1 MLIPDLCP
9 KCGHEPP
16 SGASFCNQCGTA
28 IVSGVKASH
37 SDLSVEP
44 TSRVTWYVAGALIL
58 GLILV
63 ITYTLYGPIRSAISE
78 PSPPSPAGS
87 PIGASSV
94 DLSTMTPR
102 QAADRLFNRVM
113 AAAERGNNTEVVN
126 FLPMAIRAHEMIE
139 GLDADGKFH
148 LVLLNLQASLNK
160 NALISAREILAESPK
175 HLLGLVGAA
184 DASLALG
191 DTASARVFY
200 QDWLDAYD
208 SEIVKKLPEYIDH
221 RVILETK
228 EMTAR
233 ALLGKD

>member
-1 MLIPDLCP
+1 M
-9 KCGHEPP
+9 
-16 SGASFCNQCGTA
+16 
-28 IVSGVKASH
+28 
-37 SDLSVEP
+37 
-44 TSRVTWYVAGALIL
+44 AGALIL

-78 PSPPSPAGS
+78 PSPTGS

-113 AAAERGNNTEVVN
+113 AAAERGDNTEVVN

>member
-1 MLIPDLCP
+1 MAIPRLVQ
-9 KCGHEPP
+9 
-16 SGASFCNQCGTA
+16 A
-28 IVSGVKASH
+28 SGVKANR
-37 SDLSVEP
+37 SDSSAEP

-78 PSPPSPAGS
+78 PSPTGS

-113 AAAERGNNTEVVN
+113 AAAERGDNTEVVN

-184 DASLALG
+184 DASIALG

>member
-1 MLIPDLCP
+1 MAIPRFVQ
-9 KCGHEPP
+9 
-16 SGASFCNQCGTA
+16 A
-28 IVSGVKASH
+28 SGVKANR
-37 SDLSVEP
+37 SDSSAEP

-78 PSPPSPAGS
+78 PSPTGP

-113 AAAERGNNTEVVN
+113 AAAERGDNTEVVN

-221 RVILETK
+221 RIILETK
-228 EMTAR
+228 GMTAR
-233 ALLGKD
+233 DLLGKD